1 MQFKILS
8 MIKLDVEKGQWLKKL
23 LLDFRFPCGR
33 DPTNESYT
41 ARLGRQKVDD
51 QLRIPELQAMQH
63 YSPRLY
69 QHPCKNTKK
78 QSLTENIP
86 YKIWLIELK
95 YLTLH
100 PQKKATV
107 PSSIG

>member
-8 MIKLDVEKGQWLKKL
+8 MIKLDIKKGQGLEEL
-23 LLDFRFPCGR
+23 FLYLRFLGGG

-41 ARLGRQKVDD
+41 TRLGRQKIDD

-86 YKIWLIELK
+86 YKIWPIELK